1 MMKLFVCKKTCLLLS
16 LAFAYFVILEKSD
29 RNLTT
34 INKENLPNNENEL
47 FSSIVFLLLR
57 HKFLLTIQKI
67 WIRIFTYIITL
78 IQISETK
85 FRIEPKCLKFC
96 WTFYMKSN
104 DFLKVNK
111 KYQKRN
117 GDKSFQQVPRNISN
131 KENFL
136 QCVIWIPVDLFYLW
150 YPTPVWHR
158 KVIWLLLST

>member
-67 WIRIFTYIITL
+67 
-78 IQISETK
+78 
-85 FRIEPKCLKFC
+85 
-96 WTFYMKSN
+96 
-104 DFLKVNK
+104 
-111 KYQKRN
+111 
-117 GDKSFQQVPRNISN
+117 
-131 KENFL
+131 
-136 QCVIWIPVDLFYLW
+136 
-150 YPTPVWHR
+150 
-158 KVIWLLLST
+158 